1 MAKFCP
7 NCKNTFL
14 RPEKHFNTDKSRK
27 DGLCVYCKTCARQLT
42 KWYEEKG
49 KPPKDKRTCAY
60 SKCNNTFETRIKRKK
75 YCCGS
80 CNSKAYQEKKGLE
93 EVRFRSTFLK
103 KLRRKKE
110 VKPNGRTPWSSAD
123 INTLMEM
130 TNSGKKRK
138 DISKALGRSYEACL
152 SKYSKLVKE
161 EKEKYVFDYTI

>member
-14 RPEKHFNTDKSRK
+14 KPEKHFNADKSRK
-27 DGLCVYCKTCARQLT
+27 DGLCVYCKTCTRQLT

-49 KPPKDKRTCAY
+49 KPPKDKRICAY
-60 SKCNNTFETRIKRKK
+60 SKCNNTFETRIKRKR
-75 YCCGS
+75 YCCS
-80 CNSKAYQEKKGLE
+80 NCNTKAYQERKGLE

-110 VKPNGRTPWSSAD
+110 VKPKGRTPWSFDD

-130 TNSGKKRK
+130 VNHGKKMK
-138 DISKALGRSYEACL
+138 DISKILGRSYEACL
-152 SKYSKLVKE
+152 NKYSKLVKE
-161 EKEKYVFDYTI
+161 VENKKRINYEL